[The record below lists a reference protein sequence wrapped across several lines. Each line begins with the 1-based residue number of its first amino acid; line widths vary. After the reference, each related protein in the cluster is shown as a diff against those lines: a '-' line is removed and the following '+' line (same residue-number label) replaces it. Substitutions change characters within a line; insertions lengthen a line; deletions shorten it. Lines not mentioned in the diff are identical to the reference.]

1 MVINLKNCLLLVQ
14 TVCKKDQNSY
24 TTISVKIVENKL
36 VCRSLFWRMIFR
48 YRSINN
54 SIIQISANTTCK
66 NGQPDEVVEW
76 RIFCYFPFWFFQ
88 NLTKD
93 ILSFPPVVAARNP
106 KFYSPVWM
114 GRKIVAMSPGNE
126 RKKQRKCFPCFK
138 FSLRICLKI
147 RNDLFQ
153 ICSVLFS
160 RSAGTGQEVKVD

>member
-1 MVINLKNCLLLVQ
+1 MLITSLSVIHFLK
-14 TVCKKDQNSY
+14 
-24 TTISVKIVENKL
+24 
-36 VCRSLFWRMIFR
+36 MIFR

-76 RIFCYFPFWFFQ
+76 RIFCYFSFWFFQ

-126 RKKQRKCFPCFK
+126 RKKQRKCFSCFK
-138 FSLRICLKI
+138 FSLRICLKKCI
-147 RNDLFQ
+147 LCPNLDQIWKCIYQMMNIGFQ
-153 ICSVLFS
+153 
-160 RSAGTGQEVKVD
+160 KWY